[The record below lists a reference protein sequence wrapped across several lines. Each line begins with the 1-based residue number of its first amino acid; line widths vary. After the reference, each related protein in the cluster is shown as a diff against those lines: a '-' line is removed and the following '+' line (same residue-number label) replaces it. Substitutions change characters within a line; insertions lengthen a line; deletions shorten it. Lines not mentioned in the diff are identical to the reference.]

1 MLWLF
6 VVVRVLAN
14 PVSNV
19 FQKILTGRGADP
31 LFVIGVAHA
40 LMSIGCLPFLSLLA
54 GRPAAFW
61 WNVSLCAVLAVAGN
75 VLIVKALELSDLSVL
90 GPINAYKAVVS
101 LIPAVI
107 LLREVPGWLALAG
120 IALIAA
126 GSYGLVDRSPEA
138 ATGNAFIRFF
148 RDRGV
153 RYRFGG
159 LVLSAVEA
167 VFLKRAL
174 IASSSPPATF
184 VAWAVLGFA
193 VSAAAVAW
201 GGRVRAGGQPVIVR
215 SSWSTYALLALTT
228 ALMQY
233 TTLVAFSGLQV
244 GPALALFQLSSVVSV
259 LLGWRVFRERDVAKR
274 LLASAVMALG
284 AALIVAGRQ

>member
-6 VVVRVLAN
+6 VAVRVLAN

-19 FQKILTGRGADP
+19 YQKLLTGRGADP
-31 LFVIGVAHA
+31 LFVIGVAHG
-40 LMSIGCLPFLSLLA
+40 LMSVGCVPFLHLLA
-54 GRPAAFW
+54 GRPSAFW
-61 WNVSLCAVLAVAGN
+61 LNVSLCAVLAVAGN
-75 VLIVKALELSDLSVL
+75 AMIVKALELSDLSVL

-107 LLREVPGWLALAG
+107 LLREVPGWLAMAG
-120 IALIAA
+120 IALIVA
-126 GSYGLVDRSPEA
+126 GSYGLVDRNA
-138 ATGNAFIRFF
+138 AVGGNAVTRFF
-148 RDRGV
+148 RDPGV

-174 IASSSPPATF
+174 IASSPGATF

-193 VSAAAVAW
+193 VSAVAVAR
-201 GGRVRAGGQPVIVR
+201 GGGPGVRGQAGIVGAAMP
-215 SSWSTYALLALTT
+215 TYALLAMTT
-228 ALMQY
+228 ALMQF
-233 TTLVAFSGLQV
+233 TTLVAFAGLQV

-274 LLASAVMALG
+274 LLASAIMAVG
-284 AALIVAGRQ
+284 AGLIVAGRR